1 MCSEK
6 VLYVIYTYIYGTYI
20 PQIYFTLPIYHMNE
34 KVNAYPVIECAPK
47 FKGGTKRGALLESR
61 LHSQNRGCLQASKS

>member
-1 MCSEK
+1 
-6 VLYVIYTYIYGTYI
+6 
-20 PQIYFTLPIYHMNE
+20 MNE

-61 LHSQNRGCLQASKS
+61 LHSQNRGDFVCSKQATYTEPLSTKICTEQE